1 MIFKNIAILD
11 DTFQI
16 RENQYVQ
23 IRQDKIVYIGEQMP
37 ETGSEEE
44 FDGKDKLMI
53 PGMVNTHTHVPMTL
67 LRGYGENLPLDR
79 WLNERI
85 VPYEHQLDA
94 DSVYDASLLGIAE
107 MLMFGVT
114 SFTEMYDFCGDIAR
128 AALESGI
135 CANISRGVLCFDDSS
150 LSDLQSFRESRELY
164 ENWNNVGNGRIKVDM
179 CIHGEY
185 TSTPKV
191 VSAMAEY
198 AKSLRCNMHIHL
210 AETKKEFDECIE
222 RHGMTPTRYMETMG
236 VFDNPTTAAHC
247 VYLTDEDIAILAQNQ
262 VTAAHCPVSN
272 LKLGSGVA
280 RIADMQKQGVNI
292 TLGTDGC
299 ASNNNLNL
307 LEEVKLTSVLHK
319 GITGN
324 AAICPPAEIMKYA
337 TQNGAAAQG
346 RPDTGCIKVGNKA
359 DFAVLNCDKPYWY
372 PSHDK
377 LNDLV
382 YAAQGTDV
390 MMTVVNGKILY
401 QNGEFHTIDIEK
413 VKAAVKRHNKQILK
427 NLDL

>member
-1 MIFKNIAILD
+1 M
-11 DTFQI
+11 
-16 RENQYVQ
+16 
-23 IRQDKIVYIGEQMP
+23 
-37 ETGSEEE
+37 
-44 FDGKDKLMI
+44 
-53 PGMVNTHTHVPMTL
+53 
-67 LRGYGENLPLDR
+67 
-79 WLNERI
+79 
-85 VPYEHQLDA
+85 
-94 DSVYDASLLGIAE
+94 
-107 MLMFGVT
+107 
-114 SFTEMYDFCGDIAR
+114 
-128 AALESGI
+128 
-135 CANISRGVLCFDDSS
+135 
-150 LSDLQSFRESRELY
+150 
-164 ENWNNVGNGRIKVDM
+164 GNGRIKVDM

-307 LEEVKLTSVLHK
+307 LEEVKLTSVLLK
-319 GITGN
+319 ES
-324 AAICPPAEIMKYA
+324 PAMR
-337 TQNGAAAQG
+337 QFVRRQ
-346 RPDTGCIKVGNKA
+346 R
-359 DFAVLNCDKPYWY
+359 
-372 PSHDK
+372 S
-377 LNDLV
+377 
-382 YAAQGTDV
+382 
-390 MMTVVNGKILY
+390 
-401 QNGEFHTIDIEK
+401 
-413 VKAAVKRHNKQILK
+413 
-427 NLDL
+427 

>member
-1 MIFKNIAILD
+1 MLFKNITILD
-11 DTFQI
+11 DTFRI

-23 IRQDKIVYIGEQMP
+23 IMRDRIAYIGEEMP
-37 ETGSEEE
+37 TVQEEE
-44 FDGKDKLMI
+44 VLDGTNKLMI

-85 VPYEHQLDA
+85 FPYEHCLDA
-94 DSVYDASLLGIAE
+94 DSVYAASLLGIAE
-107 MLMFGVT
+107 MLRFGVT
-114 SFTEMYDFCGDIAR
+114 SFTEMYDHCGEIAR
-128 AALESGI
+128 AVFESGI
-135 CANISRGVLCFDDSS
+135 CANISRGVLCFDDSE
-150 LSDLQSFRESRELY
+150 LSELQSFRESKELY
-164 ENWNNVGNGRIKVDM
+164 DTWHNAGDGRIKADM

-198 AKSLRCNMHIHL
+198 AHSLGCHMHIHL
-210 AETKKEFDECIE
+210 AETKKEFEECIE
-222 RHGMTPTRYMETMG
+222 RHGVTPTEYMEQMG
-236 VFDNPTTAAHC
+236 VFKNPTTAAHC
-247 VYLTDEDIAILAQNQ
+247 VYLTDEDIAILAQNR
-262 VTAAHCPVSN
+262 VTAAHCPLSN

-280 RIADMQKQGVNI
+280 RISDMQKQGVNI
-292 TLGTDGC
+292 ALGTDGC

-319 GITGN
+319 GITGD
-324 AAICPPAEIMKYA
+324 AAICTPTEVMRFA
-337 TQNGAAAQG
+337 TENGAISQG
-346 RPDTGCIKVGNKA
+346 RTDTGCLKVGNKA
-359 DFAVLNCDKPYWY
+359 DFAVLSCDGIYWY

-390 MMTVVNGKILY
+390 VMTVVNGKILY
-401 QNGEFHTIDIEK
+401 RNGEFYTIDIEK
-413 VKAAVKRHNKQILK
+413 AKAEVKQHNKQILK
-427 NLDL
+427 NLD